1 MNESVM
7 RIGSGFDSHRL
18 VEGRKLIIGGVEI
31 PFDKGL
37 SGHSDADVLCHALID
52 SIIGAMGLGDIGVH
66 FPDTDVRWKDASSIE
81 LLSMTL
87 KMMRKKSYEILWVD
101 STIIAERPKLQDFTA
116 RMKENISV
124 AGIPLNLINIKVKTN
139 EGMGFIGRGEGIA
152 AQVVCLLGV
161 MK

>member
-116 RMKENISV
+116 RMKENISA

>member
-7 RIGSGFDSHRL
+7 RIGSGYDSHRL
-18 VEGRKLIIGGVEI
+18 IEGRKLIIGGVEI

-81 LLSMTL
+81 LLSMILET
-87 KMMRKKSYEILWVD
+87 MRIKSYKILWAD
-101 STIIAERPKLQDFTA
+101 STIIAERPKLQDFIA

-139 EGMGFIGRGEGIA
+139 EGMGFIGRGEGIV
-152 AQVVCLLGV
+152 AQAVCLLGAV
-161 MK
+161 K